1 MDENKYMPCE
11 LCEIYERSMRVC
23 VGITTPCNV
32 HLEEALMEES
42 RALLDICKCR
52 TKFGFICIILE
63 IEINT
68 FSKN

>member
-1 MDENKYMPCE
+1 MC
-11 LCEIYERSMRVC
+11 VC
-23 VGITTPCNV
+23 VGSTTPCNV
-32 HLEEALMEES
+32 HLEEVLMEES
-42 RALLDICKCR
+42 RALLDMCKCR